1 MRLSRW
7 LTYLLYTWPLI
18 FLLWFVSTKLMEKS
32 RKVELPKEPVYLYGL
47 DWCRE
52 TQRQKALLSEKQKAC
67 IVYRDMMEHRLE
79 RRFEEC
85 PTWIC
90 KQAAISF
97 QEALQEL
104 EK

>member
-1 MRLSRW
+1 
-7 LTYLLYTWPLI
+7 
-18 FLLWFVSTKLMEKS
+18 MEKS

-85 PTWIC
+85 PVWVFRDRVVSGVLTR
-90 KQAAISF
+90 
-97 QEALQEL
+97 EEVENEL
-104 EK
+104 